1 MISPKAPPLPKP
13 KPDRPKPAKNKIP
26 PYQKLLK
33 NQYINREHRRQDKD
47 DISVCKCV
55 PDISIAGPK
64 SDDDDEVS
72 HNCGQQCIN
81 YQLLIECHPQHCPC
95 GDRCQNQKFQKRENA
110 PIGIKETPGRG
121 WGLFAFA
128 DIKENTFVIEYVGEV
143 VSGAESQT
151 RSVKY
156 SVEGESHFYMMN
168 LHRGDIIDAT
178 RKAGMGRF
186 INHSCEPNCV
196 TRKVEVFGELRIGI
210 FTAKDLPEGAELTYD
225 YDMEWYGGDRVS
237 CLCGTASCVG
247 FLGARSRGFQ
257 EEEISRLFGNVTW
270 DKGTDGS
277 YYAVAEMDT
286 YNSTDEED
294 SNEMDTGNGI
304 LESESVRHGVDELE
318 KCELIVRAETNSNRE
333 MPQGSH
339 NSLEG
344 LDEALRPSDGTNG
357 TQHSANTALC
367 DTNGAQPSALITL
380 CDTNGTQQSVMN
392 ALCDINGT
400 HHSAINALCD
410 TNVTQYSTVPL
421 SQDSTPRTTRPLPQK
436 RPLAH
441 REKKARGNGNAVMP
455 TESLKP
461 RLTNGSGKRRPPM
474 SAMCASQED
483 DTVLTLLD
491 RYSPHWAELNCWRQ
505 KSDFDETF
513 GRLTKVLVNDRGCS
527 QR

>member
-1 MISPKAPPLPKP
+1 
-13 KPDRPKPAKNKIP
+13 
-26 PYQKLLK
+26 
-33 NQYINREHRRQDKD
+33 
-47 DISVCKCV
+47 V

-64 SDDDDEVS
+64 SDDDDEFS
-72 HNCGQQCIN
+72 HNCGQHCIN

-121 WGLFAFA
+121 WGLFASA

-156 SVEGESHFYMMN
+156 SAEGESHFYMMN

-196 TRKVEVFGELRIGI
+196 TRKVEVLGELRIGI

-225 YDMEWYGGDRVS
+225 YDMEWYGGDRVR

-294 SNEMDTGNGI
+294 GNEMDTGI
-304 LESESVRHGVDELE
+304 LESESVRPGVDEME
-318 KCELIVRAETNSNRE
+318 KCELIVQADTNSNRE
-333 MPQGSH
+333 MPQGLH
-339 NSLEG
+339 DSLEG
-344 LDEALRPSDGTNG
+344 LDEAQRPSDGTNG
-357 TQHSANTALC
+357 TQHSAITALC
-367 DTNGAQPSALITL
+367 DTNGAQPSA
-380 CDTNGTQQSVMN
+380 
-392 ALCDINGT
+392 
-400 HHSAINALCD
+400 INAPCD

-421 SQDSTPRTTRPLPQK
+421 SQGSTPRTSRPLSQK
-436 RPLAH
+436 HPLAH
-441 REKKARGNGNAVMP
+441 REKKARGNGNAWMP
-455 TESLKP
+455 TEGLKP
-461 RLTNGSGKRRPPM
+461 KLTNGSSKKRPPM

-505 KSDFDETF
+505 KSDFEETF
-513 GRLTKVLVNDRGCS
+513 GLLTKVLVNDRGCS
-527 QR
+527 KR